1 MPEPILIDHYVSDMI
16 KELKEKHGFTGDKIF
31 MAAHSLGG
39 VMAQDY
45 IKSNPDLIKGSIL
58 MGSVLLRGKRNITD
72 SGETHFD
79 YKTPTLT
86 LLGEKDGLL
95 RISRGAEAFWH
106 Q

>member
-1 MPEPILIDHYVSDMI
+1 MV
-16 KELKEKHGFTGDKIF
+16 
-31 MAAHSLGG
+31 
-39 VMAQDY
+39 
-45 IKSNPDLIKGSIL
+45 KGSIL

-95 RISRGAEAFWH
+95 RISRGAEAYWH